1 MMGKQH
7 RQNCTRHSLKLVS
20 PTQTPFKEPII
31 KHRIDA
37 KPFGEGLIGTD
48 KSVKAQNEI
57 S

>member
-1 MMGKQH
+1 MGKQH

-20 PTQTPFKEPII
+20 PTQTPFKEPIM

-48 KSVKAQNEI
+48 KSIKAQNEI